1 MGINIRIV
9 RKGHGSKKVLAELY
23 NANPLELPI
32 KTETINVD
40 GFEERVLSVTKVYEY
55 NKHNLLDNVYDC
67 WFEVDVT

>member
-40 GFEERVLSVTKVYEY
+40 GFEEREFS
-55 NKHNLLDNVYDC
+55 LLQRCMNIISIIFWIMFMTVGLRL
-67 WFEVDVT
+67 T